1 MVRVGA
7 PRNTGGDKNP
17 FEGQSTYKQDFTKMP
32 GGLRYDPQQRNNKR
46 LDSGPFDGT
55 TTYNVD
61 YSECVC
67 VCVRESESVC
77 ACVRVSVSV
86 RECV

>member
-1 MVRVGA
+1 
-7 PRNTGGDKNP
+7 
-17 FEGQSTYKQDFTKMP
+17 MP